1 MNAAGAW
8 AQRVM
13 HPSAG
18 LTREYVATVD
28 EAPTR
33 KQLAAIAAGA
43 VVDGSF
49 VQPALVEPD
58 ISDPSHGGRK
68 LRVIVSEGRN
78 REVRGS
84 WLAVPVVPRDRIREV
99 WVLEHF

>member
-1 MNAAGAW
+1 
-8 AQRVM
+8 M

-28 EAPTR
+28 VAPTK
-33 KQLAAIAAGA
+33 KQVAAIAAGS

-58 ISDPSHGGRK
+58 SSDPSHGGRK
-68 LRVIVSEGRN
+68 LRIVVAEGRN
-78 REVRGS
+78 REVRVQGS
-84 WLAVPVVPRDRIREV
+84 SPSPDQACGGRRRRGGMVAD
-99 WVLEHF
+99 